1 MLNFFGLRSVFSCLR
16 ISLLVFLGLAL
27 TACAPAL
34 QVSRS
39 GTSVRASTLSLYAC
53 APIDDLREV
62 AQEECRR
69 TGKSVVSPIPRSVSS
84 WSNAC
89 RVGSAHEAYFDCGTA
104 PDNSPQV
111 SRLELRAMQ
120 TRKFAKPPQAVASSI
135 NELYKDKNQQC
146 LGVQAP
152 TYACPSGISIS
163 KAINGKPTTYCANP
177 DGTPAAEQKM
187 IKHVALSPDGFCM
200 GGRYKTTF
208 SLDTNYPESTTTTL
222 RVRVS
227 DFTIGSPTETQ
238 STNPAVYN
246 KIFKEIADGL
256 FIDAIELT
264 PAEMQ

>member
-1 MLNFFGLRSVFSCLR
+1 MPNFYARSPISSCLR
-16 ISLLVFLGLAL
+16 AGLLICLGLAL

-34 QVSRS
+34 KVSRS

-53 APIDDLREV
+53 APIDELREV

-69 TGKSVVSPIPRSVSS
+69 IGKTIVSPIPRSVSS
-84 WSNAC
+84 GGNSC
-89 RVGSAHEAYFDCGTA
+89 RGGKAHGAFFDCATA
-104 PDNSPQV
+104 PDNSRQV

-120 TRKFAKPPQAVASSI
+120 TRKFAKPPQTVASSI
-135 NELYKDKNQQC
+135 NELYKDKSQQC
-146 LGVQAP
+146 AGIRAP
-152 TYACPSGISIS
+152 TYACPSGISTSRI
-163 KAINGKPTTYCANP
+163 INGKPTTYCANS

-187 IKHVALSPDGFCM
+187 IKHVALNPDGFCM
-200 GGRYKTTF
+200 GGGYQTTF

-227 DFTIGSPTETQ
+227 NFSNRSQGEAQ
-238 STNPAVYN
+238 STDPAVYN